1 LIHGLAMSTA
11 LHLAW
16 RVPSF
21 EDLHLQPSIATALRD
36 LGWNPDDP
44 LAKDAGPT
52 AARGHNLV
60 AVTPPMPAYAAPGL
74 AGMINRLEPGRRGLV
89 LAPGPQLE
97 EWGALA
103 HLLARG
109 GTARVEVARG
119 TARAMRRL
127 RAESLDLLVTTPE
140 TALGLIT
147 RSALPMES
155 VGSLLLAWPE
165 MLLDEEAITPL
176 MQDLPKQAQRLVYTS
191 EADRTPALLERY
203 ARKALTVGTGTDMA
217 SPEPVRTVATSWSG
231 RIRALGELIELL
243 DPPALAV
250 WTADRH
256 YHSAIAEVADSHSG
270 LELTTADAPPGV
282 TVIAFDLPSGVR
294 LQQLRSAG
302 EVVLLVPPGTEAYV
316 ARIAARPRPLLL
328 PGPVDEL
335 RSGEAAKRAAIVQA
349 IENAQSNRALLT
361 LAPLFE
367 RHDPTLVAAALYRLW
382 SESAPAAAPV
392 APAAPAAAQPTARI
406 WVGLGK
412 KDGANPNELVAVLTK
427 ELRVD
432 RSKIGRIELRDA
444 YSLIELPAQE
454 AEPVASALNGR
465 TIRRKRVLA
474 RVDRGPSRSSL
485 SASGSPGRARR
496 G

>member
-1 LIHGLAMSTA
+1 
-11 LHLAW
+11 
-16 RVPSF
+16 VPSF

-36 LGWNPDDP
+36 LGWTPDD
-44 LAKDAGPT
+44 AKDASPT

-60 AVTPPMPAYAAPGL
+60 AVTPPVPAYAAPGL

-89 LAPGPQLE
+89 LAPSSQLE

-109 GTARVEVARG
+109 SDVRVEVARG

-155 VGSLLLAWPE
+155 VASLLLAWPE
-165 MLLDEEAITPL
+165 MLLDEESITPL
-176 MQDLPKQAQRLVYTS
+176 MQDLPKEAQRLVYTS

-203 ARKALTVGTGTDMA
+203 ARKALTVGTGTNT
-217 SPEPVRTVATSWSG
+217 SSSEPVRTVATSWSG
-231 RIRALGELIELL
+231 RVRALGELIELL

-256 YHSAIAEVADSHSG
+256 YHSAIAEVAASQPG
-270 LELTTADAPPGV
+270 LELTTGDAPPGRM
-282 TVIAFDLPSGVR
+282 VIAFDLPTGAR

-302 EVVLLVPPGTEAYV
+302 EVVLLVPPGTEPYV
-316 ARIAARPRPLLL
+316 ARLASRPRPLLL
-328 PGPVDEL
+328 PGPVDEA
-335 RSGEAAKRAAIVQA
+335 RSVEAAQRATIAQA
-349 IENAQSNRALLT
+349 IENTQARRALLT

-367 RHDPTLVAAALYRLW
+367 RHDPTLVAAALYQLW
-382 SESAPAAAPV
+382 SESAPAAE
-392 APAAPAAAQPTARI
+392 PAAPPAAQATARI
-406 WVGLGK
+406 WVGIGK

-432 RSKIGRIELRDA
+432 RSKIGRIELREA
-444 YSLIELPAQE
+444 YCLIELPAQDAE
-454 AEPVASALNGR
+454 AVASALNGK

-474 RVDRGPSRSSL
+474 RVDRGPSRSAL